1 MKAADLLVSEGY
13 SELGYN
19 YVIVDDCWL
28 AKNRSADGKL
38 QADKIRFPNGI
49 KALSDY
55 VSNTI
60 FRKILLVK

>member
-1 MKAADLLVSEGY
+1 MRAADLLVSEGY
-13 SELGYN
+13 SKLGYN

-38 QADKIRFPNGI
+38 EADKIRFPSGI

-55 VSNTI
+55 VS
-60 FRKILLVK
+60 